1 MNRRHEFMRSIFKIW
16 KSKCEEEKLG
26 QLTEGRNGKDLY
38 RPLNKL
44 IITNIKLG
52 FKLLKIFR
60 IQKMHLCFNKIKCF
74 RSKPKINEPLAFK
87 KTSSAGTYKSMQ
99 NSLPI
104 SMGSY
109 SYSKKMSKVPNKIA

>member
-1 MNRRHEFMRSIFKIW
+1 MNRRQEFMRNIFKIW
-16 KSKCEEEKLG
+16 KSLSEVEKLG
-26 QLTEGRNGKDLY
+26 VLTEGRDGKDLY

-60 IQKMHLCFNKIKCF
+60 IQKMYLSFNKIKYF

-87 KTSSAGTYKSMQ
+87 KTSSAGTYKSML
-99 NSLPI
+99 NNLPI
-104 SMGSY
+104 SIGSY
-109 SYSKKMSKVPNKIA
+109 SYSKKMSKITNKIA